1 MLIKH
6 YIVTEFN
13 KFLISSLSTYPI
25 FVREKASMK
34 NYILLAFLF
43 FSITNFAQIKG
54 TVTDEKGNP
63 LPFVSVF
70 EENTYTGT
78 TSNEQGKYQ
87 LNVKE
92 SGKNRIIFQYL
103 GFKTQKI
110 TVSTDSKTITLDVKM
125 VEESFTLNEV
135 VIDPKNNPANAIIK
149 NAIANKKENS
159 QKTSR
164 YTADFYSKGMF
175 KVKDLPKKILGQKVD
190 IGDDMASN
198 LDSTGTGILYLS
210 ETVSKIT
217 FEKPN
222 KLKEKIIASRI
233 SGNNKGY
240 SYNTASLSYYD
251 FYDNTLDFEVRLIS
265 PIADNAFNYYK
276 YKLEGTFFDA
286 NNQEINKIKVIP
298 KRDKEP
304 VFEGY
309 IYIVDDS
316 FAIYA
321 IDLDIKG
328 YRMKNEFTEIM
339 TLKQSFNYNATNK
352 IWSKN
357 AQTLSFNAGIFG
369 VKFSGQFNYIYSNYE
384 FPDSF
389 EKKTFTNEIVAFEAN
404 ANKKD
409 NAFWN
414 EIRPIPLTL
423 EESTDYTKKD
433 SLLIIRKSQKYTD
446 SVDAKNNKFKV
457 WDILAG
463 YDYKNTFKK
472 YSFSYDGLLNITSLS
487 FNTVQ
492 GFNLDSGFSFK
503 KWNEEEGKSTSVKT
517 TFNYGFSD
525 ERFRVIGEFNH
536 KFNNNNYAT
545 IGVSGGTKV
554 AQFNSAEPISKFVN
568 SISSLFFKDNY
579 IKLYNLEFAQINYAQ
594 DVANGINLNGKVAYE
609 KRKPLFN
616 TTDYSFFKRDDF
628 YSSNN
633 PLAPNDFD
641 TPAFDQHHLFKAA
654 LTARINFGNK
664 YISRPDGRYNFKDY
678 KYPTLF
684 LVFEKAFAAN
694 EKKYEFERIGA
705 AVQYDLSLGNK
716 GILGMNLRAGKF
728 YNAENISFIDYRHFN
743 GNQTHIGT
751 TDRYL
756 NVFNLMPY
764 YSNSTNDRYFE
775 NHLEYN
781 DTGFIMNKI
790 PLLNLLKSTM
800 NLGFHSLAIPD
811 RKPYSEFTV
820 GLDNLGFGKF
830 KLFRVDYVHS
840 YQSGI
845 QQNGVVFGLKI
856 LNVLD

>member
-1 MLIKH
+1 
-6 YIVTEFN
+6 
-13 KFLISSLSTYPI
+13 
-25 FVREKASMK
+25 MK
-34 NYILLAFLF
+34 NYTLLAFLF
-43 FSITNFAQIKG
+43 FSISNFAQIKG
-54 TVTDEKGNP
+54 TITDEKGSP

-70 EENTYTGT
+70 EENTYSGT

-92 SGKNRIIFQYL
+92 AGKNKIVFQYL

-110 TVSTDSKTITLDVKM
+110 SVSGDSKTIVLDVKM
-125 VEESFTLNEV
+125 SEESFALNEV
-135 VIDPKNNPANAIIK
+135 VIDPKKNPADAIIRS
-149 NAIANKKENS
+149 AIAAKKDNS
-159 QKTSR
+159 DKTGR

-175 KVKDLPKKILGQKVD
+175 KVKDLPKKILGKKVD
-190 IGDDMASN
+190 LGQDMASN

-210 ETVSKIT
+210 ETISKIT
-217 FEKPN
+217 FEKPD
-222 KLKEKIIASRI
+222 KLKEKIIASKI
-233 SGNNKGY
+233 SGNNNGY
-240 SYNTASLSYYD
+240 SYNTASLSTYD
-251 FYDNTLDFEVRLIS
+251 FYDNTLDFDVKLIS
-265 PIADNAFNYYK
+265 PIADNAFSYYK
-276 YKLEGTFFDA
+276 YKLEGTFYDD
-286 NNQEINKIKVIP
+286 NHQQVYKIKAIP

-321 IDLDIKG
+321 LDLDIKG
-328 YRMKNEFTEIM
+328 YRMKNEFTEVM
-339 TLKQSFNYNATNK
+339 TLKQSFSYNAKNK
-352 IWSKN
+352 IWTKN
-357 AQTLSFNAGIFG
+357 AQTLDFNAGIFG
-369 VKFSGQFNYIYSNYE
+369 VKFSGKFNYVYSNYE
-384 FPDSF
+384 FPASF
-389 EKKTFTNEIVAFEAN
+389 EKKTFGNEIVAFEAN

-409 NAFWN
+409 DAFWN
-414 EIRPIPLTL
+414 QIRPIPLTI

-433 SLLIIRKSQKYTD
+433 SLQTIRKSQKYID

-457 WDILAG
+457 TDILMG

-472 YSFSYDGLLNITSLS
+472 YSFDYKGLLNIASLS

-503 KWNEEEGKSTSVKT
+503 KWNEDEGKSTSIST

-525 ERFRVIGEFNH
+525 ERFRITGDFTH
-536 KFNNNNYAT
+536 KFNNINFAT
-545 IGVSGGTKV
+545 INVSGGTKV
-554 AQFNSAEPISKFVN
+554 AQFNSFEPITKLVN
-568 SISSLFFKDNY
+568 SVSSLFFKDNY
-579 IKLYNLEFAQINYAQ
+579 MKLYNLEYAQIGYSQNIL
-594 DVANGINLNGKVAYE
+594 NGVNLVGKVAYE
-609 KRKPLFN
+609 QRKPLFN
-616 TTDYSFFKRDDF
+616 TTDYSFFKKDDV

-633 PLAPNDFD
+633 PLLPNDFT
-641 TPAFDQHHLFKAA
+641 TPAFDPHHLFKAA
-654 LTARINFGNK
+654 ISTRINFGNK
-664 YISRPDGRYNFKDY
+664 YISRPDGRYNIKND

-684 LVFEKAFAAN
+684 LAFEKAFAAS
-694 EKKYEFERIGA
+694 EKKYEFERLGA
-705 AVQYDLSLGNK
+705 SVIYDLSLGNK
-716 GILGMNLRAGKF
+716 GTLGMNLRAGKF
-728 YNAENISFIDYRHFN
+728 FNAENISFIDYRHFN

-751 TDRYL
+751 SDRYL

-764 YSNSTNDRYFE
+764 YANSTNDSYFE
-775 NHLEYN
+775 MHLEHN

-811 RKPYSEFTV
+811 RKPYTEFTV

-840 YQSGI
+840 YQGGI

>member
-1 MLIKH
+1 
-6 YIVTEFN
+6 
-13 KFLISSLSTYPI
+13 
-25 FVREKASMK
+25 MK

-43 FSITNFAQIKG
+43 FSIANFAQIKG
-54 TVTDEKGNP
+54 TITDEKGNP

-78 TSNEQGKYQ
+78 TSNEQGQYQ
-87 LNVKE
+87 LHVKE
-92 SGKNRIIFQYL
+92 IGKNRIIFQFL

-125 VEESFTLNEV
+125 LEESFTLNEV

-149 NAIANKKENS
+149 SAIANKKENS
-159 QKTSR
+159 EKTSR
-164 YTADFYSKGMF
+164 YTADFYSKGIF
-175 KVKDLPKKILGQKVD
+175 KVKDLPKKILGQKID
-190 IGDDMASN
+190 LGDDMASN

-210 ETVSKIT
+210 ETVSKVSY
-217 FEKPN
+217 EKPN

-240 SYNTASLSYYD
+240 SYNTATLSYYD
-251 FYDNTLDFEVRLIS
+251 FYDNTLDFDVKLIS

-286 NNQEINKIKVIP
+286 NNKEINKIKVTP

-321 IDLDIKG
+321 IDLNIKG
-328 YRMKNEFTEIM
+328 YRMKNEFTEMM
-339 TLKQSFNYNATNK
+339 TLKQSFNYNDANK

-389 EKKTFTNEIVAFEAN
+389 EKKTFGNEIVAFEAN

-414 EIRPIPLTL
+414 EIRPIPLTI
-423 EESTDYTKKD
+423 EESADYTKKD

-446 SVDAKNNKFKV
+446 SIDAKNNKFKI

-503 KWNEEEGKSTSVKT
+503 KWNDEEGKTTSVKT

-525 ERFRVIGEFNH
+525 ERFRVIGEFSH
-536 KFNNNNYAT
+536 KFNNINYAT

-554 AQFNSAEPISKFVN
+554 AQFNGAEPISKFVN

-579 IKLYNLEFAQINYAQ
+579 MKLYNLEFAQINYAQ
-594 DVANGINLNGKVAYE
+594 DVANGINLNAKVAYE
-609 KRKPLFN
+609 QRKPLFN

-633 PLAPNDFD
+633 PLAPNDFT

-654 LTARINFGNK
+654 LTTRINFGNK
-664 YISRPDGRYNFKDY
+664 YISRPDGRYNFKDD
-678 KYPTLF
+678 KYPTIF
-684 LVFEKAFAAN
+684 LSFEKAFAAS

-705 AVQYDLSLGNK
+705 SVQYDLSLGNK
-716 GILGMNLRAGKF
+716 GVLGMNLRAGKF
-728 YNAENISFIDYRHFN
+728 FNAENISFIDYRHFN

-751 TDRYL
+751 SDRYL

-764 YSNSTNDRYFE
+764 YTNSTNDSYFE
-775 NHLEYN
+775 NHMEYN

-800 NLGFHSLAIPD
+800 NLGFHSLAIPNK
-811 RKPYSEFTV
+811 RPYSEFTV

-856 LNVLD
+856 LNVLN

>member
-1 MLIKH
+1 MRNFI
-6 YIVTEFN
+6 
-13 KFLISSLSTYPI
+13 LS
-25 FVREKASMK
+25 
-34 NYILLAFLF
+34 AFLF
-43 FSITNFAQIKG
+43 FSISNFAQIKG
-54 TVTDEKGNP
+54 TITDDKGNP

-92 SGKNRIIFQYL
+92 IGKNKIVFQYL
-103 GFKTQKI
+103 GFKTQKS
-110 TVSTDSKTITLDVKM
+110 TVSSDSKTVTLNIVM
-125 VEESFTLNEV
+125 QEESFALNEV

-149 NAIANKKENS
+149 SAIANKKDNS
-159 QKTSR
+159 EKTAR
-164 YTADFYSKGMF
+164 YIADFYSKGMF
-175 KVKDLPKKILGQKVD
+175 KIKDLPKKIMGMKVD
-190 IGDDMASN
+190 IGDEMASN

-210 ETVSKIT
+210 ETISKIS
-217 FEKPN
+217 FEKPG
-222 KLKEKIIASRI
+222 KLKEKIIASKI
-233 SGNNKGY
+233 SGNNKGF
-240 SYNTASLSYYD
+240 SYNTATLSTYD
-251 FYDNTLDFEVRLIS
+251 FYDNTLEFNINLIS

-276 YKLEGTFFDA
+276 YKLEGTFFDD
-286 NNQEINKIKVIP
+286 NNQQIYKIKVTP

-321 IDLDIKG
+321 VDLDIKG
-328 YRMKNEFTEIM
+328 YRMKNEFTEVM
-339 TLKQSFNYNATNK
+339 NLKQSFSYNVKNK

-357 AQTLSFNAGIFG
+357 AQTLSFNAGAFG
-369 VKFSGQFNYIYSNYE
+369 VKFSGKFNYVYSNYE
-384 FPDSF
+384 FPASF
-389 EKKTFTNEIVAFEAN
+389 EKKTFGNEIVAFETD

-409 NAFWN
+409 DAFWN
-414 EIRPIPLTL
+414 QIRPIPLTI
-423 EESTDYTKKD
+423 EESNDYTKKD
-433 SLLIIRKSQKYTD
+433 SLQTIRKSQKYTD
-446 SVDAKNNKFKV
+446 SIDAKNNKFKV
-457 WDILAG
+457 TDIIMG
-463 YDYKNTFKK
+463 YEYKNTFKK
-472 YSFSYDGLLNITSLS
+472 HSFEYKGLLNLSSLS

-503 KWNEEEGKSTSVKT
+503 KWNEEKGTSTSIST

-525 ERFRVIGEFNH
+525 ERFRVTGEFSH
-536 KFNNNNYAT
+536 KFNNINYAT
-545 IGVSGGTKV
+545 IWASGGTKV
-554 AQFNSAEPISKFVN
+554 AQFNSAQPISNFVN

-579 IKLYNLEFAQINYAQ
+579 MKLYNLEFAQINYSQ
-594 DVANGINLNGKVAYE
+594 DVANGVNLNAKVGYE
-609 KRKPLFN
+609 QRKPLFN
-616 TTDYSFFKRDDF
+616 TTDYSFFKRDDI

-633 PLAPNDFD
+633 PLAPNDFV
-641 TPAFDQHHLFKAA
+641 TPAFDPHHLFKAA
-654 LTARINFGNK
+654 LSARINFGNK
-664 YISRPDGRYNFKDY
+664 YISRPDGRYNFKND

-684 LVFEKAFAAN
+684 LAFEKAFAAS
-694 EKKYEFERIGA
+694 EKKYEFVRIGA
-705 AVQYDLSLGNK
+705 SVQYDLSLGNK
-716 GILGMNLRAGKF
+716 GILGMNFRGGKF
-728 YNAENISFIDYRHFN
+728 FNAENISFIDYRHFN

-764 YSNSTNDRYFE
+764 YANSTNDSYFE
-775 NHLEYN
+775 MHLEHN

-830 KLFRVDYVHS
+830 KFFRVDYVHS
-840 YQSGI
+840 YQGGI

>member
-1 MLIKH
+1 
-6 YIVTEFN
+6 
-13 KFLISSLSTYPI
+13 
-25 FVREKASMK
+25 MK
-34 NYILLAFLF
+34 NFTLLAFLF
-43 FSITNFAQIKG
+43 FSLLNFAQIKG
-54 TVTDEKGNP
+54 IITDDKGNP

-92 SGKNRIIFQYL
+92 VGKNRIIFQYL
-103 GFKTQKI
+103 GFKTQKLS
-110 TVSTDSKTITLDVKM
+110 VLADSKIAILDVKM
-125 VEESFTLNEV
+125 REESFTLNEV

-149 NAIANKKENS
+149 SAIANKKENS
-159 QKTSR
+159 EKTSR

-190 IGDDMASN
+190 LGDDMSSN

-210 ETVSKIT
+210 ETVSKVS

-240 SYNTASLSYYD
+240 SYNTATLSYYD
-251 FYDNTLDFEVRLIS
+251 FYDNTLDFDVRMIS

-276 YKLEGTFFDA
+276 YTFEGTFFDA
-286 NNQEINKIKVIP
+286 NNHEINKIKVTP

-328 YRMKNEFTEIM
+328 YRMKNEFTEVM
-339 TLKQSFNYNATNK
+339 TLKQSFNYNADSK
-352 IWSKN
+352 IWTKN
-357 AQTLSFNAGIFG
+357 AQTLSFKAGIFG
-369 VKFSGQFNYIYSNYE
+369 TKFSGQFNYVYSNYE
-384 FPDSF
+384 FPNAF

-409 NAFWN
+409 NTFWN
-414 EIRPIPLTL
+414 EIRPIPLTI
-423 EESTDYTKKD
+423 EESADYSKKD
-433 SLLIIRKSQKYTD
+433 SLLTIRKTQKYTD
-446 SVDAKNNKFKV
+446 SADAKTNKFKI
-457 WDILAG
+457 WDILTG
-463 YDYKNTFKK
+463 YDYKNTYKK
-472 YSFSYDGLLNITSLS
+472 YSFTYDGLFNITSLS

-503 KWNEEEGKSTSVKT
+503 TWNEEKGKT
-517 TFNYGFSD
+517 TSIKTIFNYGFSD
-525 ERFRVIGEFNH
+525 ERFRAIGEFSH
-536 KFNNNNYAT
+536 KFNNINYAT
-545 IGVSGGTKV
+545 ISITGGTKT
-554 AQFNSAEPISKFVN
+554 AQFNSAEPISKLVN
-568 SISSLFFKDNY
+568 SVSSLFFKDNY
-579 IKLYNLEFAQINYAQ
+579 MKLYNLEFAEINYAQ
-594 DVANGINLNGKVAYE
+594 DVANGLNLSGRLAYE
-609 KRKPLFN
+609 QRKPLFN

-633 PLAPNDFD
+633 PLAPNDFE
-641 TPAFDQHHLFKAA
+641 TPAFDPHHLIKAA

-664 YISRPDGRYNFKDY
+664 YISRPDGRYNFKDD
-678 KYPTLF
+678 KYPTVF
-684 LVFEKAFAAN
+684 LAFEKAFAGS

-705 AVQYDLSLGNK
+705 SVQYDLSLQNK
-716 GILGMNLRAGKF
+716 GLLGMNFRAGKF
-728 YNAENISFIDYRHFN
+728 FNAENISFIDYRHFN

-751 TDRYL
+751 SGRYL

-764 YSNSTNDRYFE
+764 YANSTNDSYFE
-775 NHLEYN
+775 SHLEYN

>member
-1 MLIKH
+1 
-6 YIVTEFN
+6 
-13 KFLISSLSTYPI
+13 
-25 FVREKASMK
+25 MK
-34 NYILLAFLF
+34 NFILSAFLF
-43 FSITNFAQIKG
+43 FSVSNFAQIKG
-54 TVTDEKGNP
+54 TITDEKGNP

-92 SGKNRIIFQYL
+92 PGKNKIIFQYL
-103 GFKTQKI
+103 GFKTQKLA
-110 TVSTDSKTITLDVKM
+110 VASDSKTITLDVKM
-125 VEESFTLNEV
+125 LEESFALNEV
-135 VIDPKNNPANAIIK
+135 IIDPKNNPADAIIK
-149 NAIANKKENS
+149 SAIANKQDNS
-159 QKTSR
+159 SKTGR

-175 KVKDLPKKILGQKVD
+175 KVKDLPKKILGKKVD
-190 IGDDMASN
+190 LGADMASN

-217 FEKPN
+217 FEKPD
-222 KLKEKIIASRI
+222 KLKEKIIASKI
-233 SGNNKGY
+233 SGNNRGY
-240 SYNTASLSYYD
+240 SYNTAALSTYD
-251 FYDNTLDFEVRLIS
+251 FYDNTLDFDIKLIS
-265 PIADNAFNYYK
+265 PIADNAFSYYK
-276 YKLEGTFFDA
+276 YKLEGSFYDDNKHQIF
-286 NNQEINKIKVIP
+286 KIKVIP

-339 TLKQSFNYNATNK
+339 NLKQSFSYNLTNK

-357 AQTLSFNAGIFG
+357 AQSLSFNAGVFG
-369 VKFSGQFNYIYSNYE
+369 IKFSGTFNYVYSNYE
-384 FPDSF
+384 FPTSF
-389 EKKTFTNEIVAFEAN
+389 EKKTFGNEIVAFEPN

-409 NAFWN
+409 DTFWN
-414 EIRPIPLTL
+414 QIRPIPLTI

-433 SLLIIRKSQKYTD
+433 SLQTIRKSKKYTD
-446 SVDAKNNKFKV
+446 SIDAKNNKFKV
-457 WDILAG
+457 WDVLMG
-463 YDYKNTFKK
+463 YDYKNTFKS
-472 YSFSYDGLLNITSLS
+472 YSFDYKGLLNISSLS

-492 GFNLDSGFSFK
+492 GFNLDSGFSFR
-503 KWNEEEGKSTSVKT
+503 KWNEEKGKSTSIST

-525 ERFRVIGEFNH
+525 DRLRVTGDFSH
-536 KFNNNNYAT
+536 RFNNINYAY
-545 IGVSGGTKV
+545 ISASGGTKT
-554 AQFNSAEPISKFVN
+554 AQFNGAEPITKFVN
-568 SISSLFFKDNY
+568 SIASLFFKDNY
-579 IKLYNLEFAQINYAQ
+579 MKLYNLEFAQINYGQ
-594 DVANGINLNGKVAYE
+594 DVANGINLNAKIAYE
-609 KRKPLFN
+609 QRKPLFN
-616 TTDYSFFKRDDF
+616 TTDYSFFKQDDI

-633 PLAPNDFD
+633 PLAPNDF
-641 TPAFDQHHLFKAA
+641 TTSAFDPHHLFKTA
-654 LTARINFGNK
+654 LSARINFGNK
-664 YISRPDGRYNFKDY
+664 YISRPDGRFNVRNE
-678 KYPTLF
+678 KYPTVYLI
-684 LVFEKAFAAN
+684 FEKAFAAS

-705 AVQYDLSLGNK
+705 SVQYDLSLGNK
-716 GILGMNLRAGKF
+716 GILGTNFRAGKF
-728 YNAENISFIDYRHFN
+728 YNAENIAFMDYRHFN

-764 YSNSTNDRYFE
+764 YSNSTNDAYFE
-775 NHLEYN
+775 MHLEHN
-781 DTGFIMNKI
+781 DMGFVTNKI
-790 PLLNLLKSTM
+790 PLINLLKSTM
-800 NLGFHSLAIPD
+800 NIGFHTLAIPD

-840 YQSGI
+840 FQGSA

>member
-1 MLIKH
+1 
-6 YIVTEFN
+6 
-13 KFLISSLSTYPI
+13 
-25 FVREKASMK
+25 MK
-34 NYILLAFLF
+34 NYIVFAFLI
-43 FSITNFAQIKG
+43 FSISNFAQIKG
-54 TVTDEKGNP
+54 TITDEKGNP

-70 EENTYTGT
+70 EENTYSGT

-92 SGKNRIIFQYL
+92 VGKNKIIFQYL

-110 TVSTDSKTITLDVKM
+110 TVSTDSKTPTLDVKM
-125 VEESFTLNEV
+125 TEESFALNEV

-149 NAIANKKENS
+149 SAIANKKDNS
-159 QKTSR
+159 DKTGR

-175 KVKDLPKKILGQKVD
+175 KVKDLPKKILGKKVD
-190 IGDDMASN
+190 LGADMASN

-210 ETVSKIT
+210 ETISKIT

-222 KLKEKIIASRI
+222 KLKEKIIASKI

-240 SYNTASLSYYD
+240 SYNTASLSTYD
-251 FYDNTLDFEVRLIS
+251 FYDNTLDFDIKLIS
-265 PIADNAFNYYK
+265 PIADNAFSYYK
-276 YKLEGTFFDA
+276 YKLEGTFFDE
-286 NNQEINKIKVIP
+286 NNHQINKIKVIP

-339 TLKQSFNYNATNK
+339 QLNQSFSYNTKNK
-352 IWSKN
+352 IWTKN
-357 AQTLSFNAGIFG
+357 AQTLDFNAGVFG
-369 VKFSGQFNYIYSNYE
+369 IKFSGKFNYVYSNYE
-384 FPDSF
+384 FPASF
-389 EKKTFTNEIVAFEAN
+389 EKKTFGNEIVAFEAN

-409 NAFWN
+409 DAFWN
-414 EIRPIPLTL
+414 EIRPIPLTI

-433 SLLIIRKSQKYTD
+433 SLQTIRKSKKYTD
-446 SVDAKNNKFKV
+446 SLDTKNNKFRITDV
-457 WDILAG
+457 LMG
-463 YDYKNTFKK
+463 YDYKNTFEK
-472 YSFSYDGLLNITSLS
+472 YSFDYKGLLNLTSLS

-503 KWNEEEGKSTSVKT
+503 KGNEEEGKTTAIST

-525 ERFRVIGEFNH
+525 ERFRATGQFSH
-536 KFNNNNYAT
+536 KFNNVNYAT
-545 IGVSGGTKV
+545 IGASGGTKV
-554 AQFNSAEPISKFVN
+554 AQFNAAEPISKLIN
-568 SISSLFFKDNY
+568 SVSSLFFKDNY
-579 IKLYNLEFAQINYAQ
+579 MKLYNLEFAQINYSQ
-594 DVANGINLNGKVAYE
+594 NILNGVKLIAKVGYE
-609 KRKPLFN
+609 QRKPLFN
-616 TTDYSFFKRDDF
+616 STDYSFFKREDQ

-633 PLAPNDFD
+633 PLAPNDFI
-641 TPAFDQHHLFKAA
+641 TPAFDQHHLFKST
-654 LTARINFGNK
+654 LTGQINFGTK
-664 YISRPDGRYNFKDY
+664 YISRPDGRYNFKDD

-684 LVFEKAFAAN
+684 LTFEKAFAAS

-705 AVQYDLSLGNK
+705 SVLYDLSLGNK
-716 GILGMNLRAGKF
+716 GILGMNFKAGKF
-728 YNAENISFIDYRHFN
+728 FNAENISFIDYRHFN

-751 TDRYL
+751 SDRYL

-764 YSNSTNDRYFE
+764 YSNSTNDSYFE
-775 NHLEYN
+775 MHLEHN

-800 NLGFHSLAIPD
+800 NIGFHSLAIPD
-811 RKPYSEFTV
+811 RKPYTEFTI

-830 KLFRVDYVHS
+830 KLFRLDYVHS
-840 YQSGI
+840 YQGGI
-845 QQNGVVFGLKI
+845 EQNGILFGIKI
-856 LNVLD
+856 LNVLN

>member
-1 MLIKH
+1 
-6 YIVTEFN
+6 
-13 KFLISSLSTYPI
+13 
-25 FVREKASMK
+25 MK

-43 FSITNFAQIKG
+43 FSISNFAQIKG
-54 TVTDEKGNP
+54 TITDEKGNP

-70 EENTYTGT
+70 EENTYIGT

-92 SGKNRIIFQYL
+92 TGKNRIIFQYL
-103 GFKTQKI
+103 GFKTQKLS
-110 TVSTDSKTITLDVKM
+110 VSSDSKTVVLDVKM
-125 VEESFTLNEV
+125 LEESFTLNEV

-149 NAIANKKENS
+149 SAIANKKENS
-159 QKTSR
+159 EKTSR

-190 IGDDMASN
+190 LGDDMSSN

-210 ETVSKIT
+210 ETVSKVS

-240 SYNTASLSYYD
+240 SYNTATLSYYD
-251 FYDNTLDFEVRLIS
+251 FYDNTLDFDVKLIS

-286 NNQEINKIKVIP
+286 NNHEINKIKVTP

-321 IDLDIKG
+321 VDLDIKG
-328 YRMKNEFTEIM
+328 YRMKNEFTEVM
-339 TLKQSFNYNATNK
+339 TLKQSFNYNAESK
-352 IWSKN
+352 IWTKN
-357 AQTLSFNAGIFG
+357 AQTLSFKAGIFG
-369 VKFSGQFNYIYSNYE
+369 TKFSGQFNYVYSNYE
-384 FPDSF
+384 FPEAF
-389 EKKTFTNEIVAFEAN
+389 EKKTFGNEIVAFEAN

-414 EIRPIPLTL
+414 EIRPIPLTI
-423 EESTDYTKKD
+423 EESADYTKKD
-433 SLLIIRKSQKYTD
+433 SLLTIRKTQKYTD

-457 WDILAG
+457 LDILTG

-503 KWNEEEGKSTSVKT
+503 TWDEEKGKSTSIKT

-525 ERFRVIGEFNH
+525 ERFRVIGQFSH
-536 KFNNNNYAT
+536 KFNNINYAT
-545 IGVSGGTKV
+545 IGISGGTKT

-579 IKLYNLEFAQINYAQ
+579 MKLYNLEFAEINYAQ
-594 DVANGINLNGKVAYE
+594 DIANGLNLNAKVAYE
-609 KRKPLFN
+609 QRKPLFN
-616 TTDYSFFKRDDF
+616 TTDYSFFKKDDI

-633 PLAPNDFD
+633 PLAPNDFE
-641 TPAFDQHHLFKAA
+641 TPGFDQHHLFKAA

-664 YISRPDGRYNFKDY
+664 YISRPDGRYNFKDD

-684 LVFEKAFAAN
+684 LAFEKAFAGS

-705 AVQYDLSLGNK
+705 SVQYDLSLQNK
-716 GILGMNLRAGKF
+716 GLLGMNFRAGKF
-728 YNAENISFIDYRHFN
+728 FNAENISFIDYRHFN

-751 TDRYL
+751 SGRYL

-764 YSNSTNDRYFE
+764 YANSTNDSYFE

-830 KLFRVDYVHS
+830 KLFRVDYIHS
-840 YQSGI
+840 YQGGI
-845 QQNGVVFGLKI
+845 EQNGVVFGLKI

>member
-1 MLIKH
+1 
-6 YIVTEFN
+6 
-13 KFLISSLSTYPI
+13 
-25 FVREKASMK
+25 MK
-34 NYILLAFLF
+34 NYYLLFIF
-43 FSITNFAQIKG
+43 FISISLTAQIKG
-54 TVTDEKGNP
+54 TITDAKGTP

-70 EENTYTGT
+70 EENTYSST
-78 TSNEQGKYQ
+78 TSNEQGQYQ

-92 SGKNRIIFQYL
+92 IGKNQITFQYL

-110 TVSTDSKTITLDVKM
+110 AVPSDSKTFILDVKM
-125 VEESFTLNEV
+125 AEESFTLNEV
-135 VIDPKNNPANAIIK
+135 VIDPKNNPANAIIR

-159 QKTSR
+159 DRTAR

-175 KVKDLPKKILGQKVD
+175 KVKDLPKKIMGQKVD
-190 IGDDMASN
+190 LGDDMASN

-222 KLKEKIIASRI
+222 KLKEKIVASKI
-233 SGNNKGY
+233 SGNNNGF
-240 SYNTASLSYYD
+240 SYNTASLSTYD
-251 FYDNTLDFEVRLIS
+251 FYENALDFNINLIS

-276 YKLEGTFFDA
+276 YKLESTFYDA
-286 NNQEINKIKVIP
+286 SNQQINKIKVTP

-328 YRMKNEFTEIM
+328 YRMKNEFTELM
-339 TLKQSFNYNATNK
+339 TLKQSFNYNSKNK

-357 AQTLSFNAGIFG
+357 AQTLSFNAGAFG
-369 VKFSGQFNYIYSNYE
+369 IKFSGNFNYVYSNYE

-389 EKKTFTNEIVAFEAN
+389 EKKTFGNEIVSFENN

-409 NAFWN
+409 DAFWN
-414 EIRPIPLTL
+414 QIRPIPLTI

-433 SLLIIRKSQKYTD
+433 SLLTIRQSQKYID
-446 SVDAKNNKFKV
+446 SVDAKHNKFKV
-457 WDILAG
+457 WDILTG
-463 YDYKNTFKK
+463 YDYKNSTKH
-472 YSFSYDGLLNITSLS
+472 YSFGYEGLLNLGSLS

-492 GFNLDSGFSFK
+492 GFNFDSGFSFR
-503 KWNEEEGKSTSVKT
+503 KWNDEKGKNTSISTK
-517 TFNYGFSD
+517 FNYGFSD
-525 ERFRVIGEFNH
+525 QRLRVTGNFSHQFNAI
-536 KFNNNNYAT
+536 NYARVN
-545 IGVSGGTKV
+545 ISGGTRT
-554 AQFNSAEPISKFVN
+554 AHFNDAEPITKFVN
-568 SISSLFFKDNY
+568 SVSSLFFKDNY
-579 IKLYNLEFAQINYAQ
+579 MKLYNLEFAQINYSQ
-594 DVANGINLNGKVAYE
+594 NIANGLNVTGKIGYE
-609 KRKPLFN
+609 QRKALYN
-616 TTDYSFFKRDDF
+616 TTDYSFFKKEDI

-633 PLAPNDFD
+633 PLAPGDYINS
-641 TPAFDQHHLFKAA
+641 PFDQHHLFKTA

-664 YISRPDGRYNFKDY
+664 YISRPDGRYNFKND
-678 KYPTLF
+678 KYPTVYF
-684 LVFEKAFAAN
+684 TFEKTFAAN
-694 EKKYEFERIGA
+694 EKKYEFERIGTS
-705 AVQYDLSLGNK
+705 VLYDLSLQNK
-716 GILGMNLRAGKF
+716 GLLGMNFKAGKF
-728 YNAENISFIDYRHFN
+728 FNAENISFIDYKHFN

-751 TDRYL
+751 TGRYL

-775 NHLEYN
+775 AHLEYN

-790 PLLNLLKSTM
+790 PVLNLLKSTM
-800 NLGFHSLAIPD
+800 NIGFHSLALPD
-811 RKPYSEFTV
+811 RNPYTEVTI